1 MTRRNFIILYIG
13 ILLFFLALT
22 SCGSKKQCVV
32 LPSDFKGPKEL
43 SRLYGV
49 RLTPNDN
56 IFYTMKEPDGL
67 ASLIGWVDWQ
77 RKEWI
82 APVLWRLCFV
92 KSMESSWHVLRLICW
107 SIIARKSAVSTWRKV
122 IWSFS
127 GRAKEGRKCLTMSGS
142 IWKMVSLSIPVHRTV
157 WSSVAW
163 VNLTMSGHG
172 LPVAGWRICDFL
184 WITRLFYVKTTI
196 K

>member
-1 MTRRNFIILYIG
+1 MADILFCIFVNIMTRRNFIILYIG

-67 ASLIGWVDWQ
+67 ASLIGWVD
-77 RKEWI
+77 
-82 APVLWRLCFV
+82 
-92 KSMESSWHVLRLICW
+92 
-107 SIIARKSAVSTWRKV
+107 
-122 IWSFS
+122 
-127 GRAKEGRKCLTMSGS
+127 
-142 IWKMVSLSIPVHRTV
+142 
-157 WSSVAW
+157 
-163 VNLTMSGHG
+163 
-172 LPVAGWRICDFL
+172 
-184 WITRLFYVKTTI
+184 
-196 K
+196 

>member
-56 IFYTMKEPDGL
+56 IFLYNEGARWLGVPHRMGGL
-67 ASLIGWVDWQ
+67 TKKGVD
-77 RKEWI
+77 
-82 APVLWRLCFV
+82 C
-92 KSMESSWHVLRLICW
+92 
-107 SIIARKSAVSTWRKV
+107 
-122 IWSFS
+122 S

-142 IWKMVSLSIPVHRTV
+142 IWKMVSLSIPAHRTV

-172 LPVAGWRICDFL
+172 LLVAGWRICDFL